1 MTTFKLNRD
10 ELNFVLGYLPAYKDI
25 PEKQKNIYTRIF
37 GMLATAPKAIAQSF
51 QFTVDKNFD
60 CKINCIKTIRNI
72 TGWGLKEAKDA
83 FDENKVL
90 SLKECKMGKAEMEA
104 IIKANQPSTPVSS
117 WGSPNPQMYVEW
129 FTS

>member
-1 MTTFKLNRD
+1 
-10 ELNFVLGYLPAYKDI
+10 
-25 PEKQKNIYTRIF
+25 
-37 GMLATAPKAIAQSF
+37 
-51 QFTVDKNFD
+51 
-60 CKINCIKTIRNI
+60 
-72 TGWGLKEAKDA
+72 LKEAKDA